1 LTILFTHDLHSYLS
15 ASSCLRERWRSHGTG
30 RLCQARPSDQGAAG
44 PRREADPAC
53 WSTPGISAW
62 APFFTPPDL
71 PLILVPHVQ
80 LGFCH
85 FEGSPK
91 TGPPVELVF
100 YPQKLCSC
108 VITWC
113 SVIQRTERMGRSH
126 RLYEDIS

>member
-1 LTILFTHDLHSYLS
+1 MPSIADRFKIPLEIATALTQ
-15 ASSCLRERWRSHGTG
+15 LR
-30 RLCQARPSDQGAAG
+30 
-44 PRREADPAC
+44 
-53 WSTPGISAW
+53 IN
-62 APFFTPPDL
+62 FIIFDL
-71 PLILVPHVQ
+71 PPNLVPHLK

-113 SVIQRTERMGRSH
+113 TIDHLLDIGPPEYLLPGEILIIDTDKGFKIVLYAEVIIG
-126 RLYEDIS
+126 